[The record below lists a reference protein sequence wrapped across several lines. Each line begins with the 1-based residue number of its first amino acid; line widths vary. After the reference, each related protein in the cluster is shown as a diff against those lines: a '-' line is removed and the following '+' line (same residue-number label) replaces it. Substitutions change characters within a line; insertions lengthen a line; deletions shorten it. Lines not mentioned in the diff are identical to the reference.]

1 MKRKSLTLLLVLS
14 LIQIYAQEPVEKEI
28 NSKVV
33 AATVFQNSAQVQ
45 RNKTVALEKGIQVLK
60 FVNLSPFIDK
70 KSIQVKG
77 RGIEIQAVTFKKNH
91 LIGTVK
97 GSEQLY
103 LEEKLTKN
111 KNLTDIETIGLETTQ
126 EEIQFLKNNR
136 SIKGNQTLTVTA
148 LKAASTFYGE
158 EMNTLKKRELT
169 LKNNLNKLKTEKK
182 EISNQ
187 LNALTSKKRFAS
199 GEIFI
204 KIKSNS
210 NKKIE
215 MKLTYNVSN
224 VSWHPSYDVRVSD
237 INSPLILVYKA
248 NLKQNS
254 KVDWT
259 NVKLR
264 FSSANPSNSSKAGEI
279 IPYFL
284 DYGTRPPYYSAS
296 VDEVSGYV
304 TDGNEPLVGVSV
316 VVKGTTIGTSTD
328 YDGKYS
334 IKIPKSRGQLQFRYL
349 GYKPVTKRINNSVLD
364 IQLEEDENTL
374 DEIVVTG
381 YGSTRKKNT
390 IVKALRGK
398 VAGLNITK
406 DRTIPTQQI
415 INQTSFSFEIIAP
428 YTIQSSNKDFMI
440 TMKTYESKADYTYYS
455 IPRIEEKAFLLATI
469 EGWEKFNLLEGEA
482 NVYFENTFIGS
493 TLIDSRTTKKALSIS
508 LGMDKNI
515 SVNKFK
521 SKDFTTKQFIGSK
534 KEEFR
539 AWDIDVKNNKEQDIK
554 IVILDQI
561 PISTREEIKVSL
573 DENFRGILNKKN
585 GEVKWNLSLDAKASK
600 KIRLKYAVKYPK
612 NKNLIID

>member
-1 MKRKSLTLLLVLS
+1 M
-14 LIQIYAQEPVEKEI
+14 
-28 NSKVV
+28 
-33 AATVFQNSAQVQ
+33 
-45 RNKTVALEKGIQVLK
+45 
-60 FVNLSPFIDK
+60 
-70 KSIQVKG
+70 
-77 RGIEIQAVTFKKNH
+77 
-91 LIGTVK
+91 
-97 GSEQLY
+97 
-103 LEEKLTKN
+103 
-111 KNLTDIETIGLETTQ
+111 
-126 EEIQFLKNNR
+126 
-136 SIKGNQTLTVTA
+136 
-148 LKAASTFYGE
+148 
-158 EMNTLKKRELT
+158 
-169 LKNNLNKLKTEKK
+169 
-182 EISNQ
+182 
-187 LNALTSKKRFAS
+187 NALTSKKRFAS

-224 VSWHPSYDVRVSD
+224 VSWHPSYDVRASD

-284 DYGTRPPYYSAS
+284 DYGTRPPYYNAS

-334 IKIPKSRGQLQFRYL
+334 IKIPKNRGQLQFRYL
-349 GYKPVTKRINNSVLD
+349 GYKPVTKRINNSVLVVEM
-364 IQLEEDENTL
+364 EEDENTL
-374 DEIVVTG
+374 DEIVVVS
-381 YGSTRKKNT
+381 YCSTRKKNT
-390 IVKALRGK
+390 TEKTLEGNI
-398 VAGLNITK
+398 AGLNITK
-406 DRTIPTQQI
+406 DRTIPTRQI
-415 INQTSFSFEIIAP
+415 INQTSFSLEILDP
-428 YTIQSSNKDFMI
+428 YTIKSSNKDFMI
-440 TMKTYESKADYTYYS
+440 AMKTYESKANYTYYS
-455 IPRIEEKAFLLATI
+455 VPRIEEKAFLLATI
-469 EGWEKFNLLEGEA
+469 EGWEKINLLEGEA
-482 NVYFENTFIGS
+482 NVYFENTFIGT
-493 TLIDSRTTKKALSIS
+493 TLIDTRTTKKALSIS
-508 LGMDKNI
+508 LGMDENN

-539 AWDIDVKNNKEQDIK
+539 AWDIEIKNNKKQDIK

>member
-1 MKRKSLTLLLVLS
+1 MKRKAITLLITLS
-14 LIQIYAQEPVEKEI
+14 IFQMHSQEPIEKEI
-28 NSKVV
+28 NSKVD
-33 AATVFQNSAQVQ
+33 AATVFQKSAQVQ
-45 RNKTVALEKGIQVLK
+45 RNKTVTLEKGIQILK

-70 KSIQVKG
+70 KSIQVKST
-77 RGIEIQAVTFKKNH
+77 GIEIQAVNFKKNY
-91 LIGTVK
+91 LK
-97 GSEQLY
+97 GAIKSNEQLA
-103 LEEKLTKN
+103 LENKLAKN
-111 KNLTDIETIGLETTQ
+111 KKLTDIETIDLETSQ

-148 LKAASTFYGE
+148 LKAASIFYGG

-169 LKNNLNKLKTEKK
+169 LKNNLKKLREEKK

-187 LNALTSKKRFAS
+187 LNDLTSKKRYAS

-204 KIKSNS
+204 KVKSSS

-215 MKLTYNVSN
+215 MEVTYNVSN

-237 INSPLILVYKA
+237 INSPLTLVYKA

-259 NVKLR
+259 NVKLQ
-264 FSSANPSNSSKAGEI
+264 FSSANPSSSTKAGEI

-296 VDEVSGYV
+296 IDEVSGYV
-304 TDGNEPLVGVSV
+304 LDGNGPLPGVSV

-328 YDGKYS
+328 FDGKYS
-334 IKIPKSRGQLQFRYL
+334 IKIPKKRGQLQFSYL
-349 GYKPVTKRINNSVLD
+349 GYKTEIKRINNPVLNV
-364 IQLEEDENTL
+364 QLEEDENNL

-381 YGSTRKKNT
+381 YGSTRKKNK
-390 IVKALRGK
+390 IDKALKGR
-398 VAGLNITK
+398 VAGMSITK
-406 DRTIPTQQI
+406 NTAIPTQQI
-415 INQTSFSFEIIAP
+415 INQTSFSFEVIAP
-428 YTIQSSNKDFMI
+428 YTIKSSNKDFMI
-440 TMKTYESKADYTYYS
+440 AMKTYESKADYTYYS
-455 IPRIEEKAFLLATI
+455 IPRIEEKAFLLAAI
-469 EGWEKFNLLEGEA
+469 EDWEQFNLLEGEA
-482 NVYFENTFIGS
+482 NVYFENTFIGT
-493 TLIDSRTTKKALSIS
+493 TLIDTRTTKKLLSIS

-515 SVNKFK
+515 SINKVK

-539 AWDIDVKNNKEQDIK
+539 AWDIEVKNNKAQNIK

-573 DENFRGILNKKN
+573 DEDFKGVLNKKN
-585 GEVKWNLSLDAKASK
+585 GEVKWTFSLDSK
-600 KIRLKYAVKYPK
+600 TSQKLRLKYAVKYPK
-612 NKNLIID
+612 NKSLIID